1 MNSPSRSY
9 QDELLKALSDPAE
22 AEAYLN
28 AALDDGSED
37 VFLLALE
44 NVAQA
49 RRRYSHSE
57 RKAEAEPANLMGPD
71 IRKLCL
77 SDLPEIFT
85 SLGIRFAAQ
94 AK

>member
-1 MNSPSRSY
+1 MNSLSRSY
-9 QDELLKALSDPAE
+9 QNELLKALADPAE
-22 AEAYLN
+22 AAAYLN
-28 AALDDGSED
+28 AALDDGSEE

-57 RKAEAEPANLMGPD
+57 TKTETEPANFILPD
-71 IRKLCL
+71 IRELCL

-85 SLGIRFAAQ
+85 SLGIRFVVQ